1 MLGMAVAIQE
11 MPMKRY
17 HPAFE
22 GALLLFSLIC
32 FIVAVPSSGLAT
44 NEPVEITECGQRV
57 AGAAFLARDLDCSDA
72 PVPHG
77 IIFEDSKRGILE
89 LRGFSILGPAPGTAA
104 AAAIRCEKN
113 CDIFGQGGSVGSD
126 DGWGIAAVKRVRIYD
141 LTIHDTARRGVDG
154 RRAAALYNTTIV
166 GAREEALTGDRLR
179 LENCTIVNNGLST
192 LAPVPAVHGHAIR
205 VFNTTIIDNQGVGA
219 EGIRATVRESV
230 VTNNGLHESCGVT
243 YNCNFDIGSMRKPRI
258 RDTICNYS
266 FDASA
271 CGGCPG
277 QVPLTETTDPAL
289 HNWGLC
295 TLDPTP

>member
-1 MLGMAVAIQE
+1 
-11 MPMKRY
+11 MKLY

-32 FIVAVPSSGLAT
+32 FIVAITSSALAT

-77 IIFEDSKRGILE
+77 IIFEDSKRGVLE
-89 LRGFSILGPAPGTAA
+89 MRGFSILGPAPSPAA
-104 AAAIRCEKN
+104 AAAVRCEKS
-113 CDIFGQGGSVGSD
+113 CDIFGQGGSVSSNNG
-126 DGWGIAAVKRVRIYD
+126 GGIVAVKRVRIYD
-141 LTIHDTARRGVDG
+141 LTVHDTARRGVNG
-154 RRAAALYNTTIV
+154 RRAARLYNTTIV
-166 GAREEALTGDRLR
+166 GAGEEALTGDRLR
-179 LENCTIVNNGLST
+179 LENCTIINNGLST
-192 LAPVPAVHGHAIR
+192 LPPHPAVHGHAIR
-205 VFNTTIIDNQGVGA
+205 VYNTTITDNQGVGA

-230 VTNNGLHESCGVT
+230 VTNNALHESCGVS
-243 YNCNFDIGSMRKPRI
+243 YNCNFDIGSMHKPRI
-258 RDTICNYS
+258 KDTICNYS

-277 QVPLTETTDPAL
+277 EVPLTELTDPTL

-295 TLDPTP
+295 ALDTTP